1 MTKNPKHSA
10 PFPNREDILKF
21 IEESP
26 GRVGKR
32 EIGRAFH
39 LDTGQ
44 KLKLKKVLKELKDE
58 GLVTKGKVLLTA
70 GALPPVAVVVVTGID
85 IDGEVLARPVTWD
98 DASEP
103 PVIYMAPEK
112 RGQPALGPDDRVL
125 ARLTPAADKNYEG
138 RTIRRIG
145 GAPPRVLGIYTLIE
159 GQGRL
164 KSTDRKAKDDFSVA
178 SADALDARPGDLVR
192 AEVLPGRRL
201 GLRQARVLERLD
213 KDGVPSSVS
222 LIAIHDNDIPTEFSQ
237 DSLKLAAAAGPA
249 PLNTNEGKREDLR
262 DLPLVTIDG
271 ADARDFDDAVFA
283 EPDDDKKNKGGWRLK
298 VAIADVSWYVRP
310 GDALDRDAYERGNS
324 VYFPDRVVPMLPE
337 ELSNGWCSLKPN
349 EDRPCLVAHMRIN
362 AGGHLIDRRF
372 GRALMRSTA
381 RLTYEQVQAA
391 RDGTPDAATAPLSGT
406 VIANLYGA
414 YESLTSARRERGVL
428 ELELPER
435 RVVVGDNGQVE
446 RVEMRERFD
455 SHKLIEEFMIAA
467 NVAAAETLEAKRQP
481 CMYRIHDEPSMDKME
496 ALRQFLASLS
506 IPLAKGQVVKAELFN
521 RILAKVKDTANA
533 EMVNQ
538 VVLRSQA
545 QAQYCPDNI
554 GHFGLALRR
563 YCHFT
568 SPIRRYADLLVHRAM
583 VTGLG
588 LGDGGMEKNHRD
600 FTRMGEVLSG
610 LERRA
615 ATAERSA
622 TDRFVASF
630 LADKVGTIF
639 AGRINGV
646 TRFGLFVTLEDSG
659 ADGLVPIR
667 SLPDDY
673 YVHDEAHHVLRG
685 RRSKRT
691 YQLGQ
696 VLEVMLMEA
705 DAISGSMIMEV
716 FDNEKPVPGE
726 RGKGGKGGGKTP
738 NKKPVT
744 GKNKS
749 KSKAGR
755 RKIRQKK
762 TKNG

>member
-1 MTKNPKHSA
+1 MNSKPKHPA
-10 PFPNREDILKF
+10 PFPSREDILKF

-26 GRVGKR
+26 ERVGKR

-39 LDTGQ
+39 LDADQ

-58 GLVTKGKVLLTA
+58 GLLAKGRALSTP

-85 IDGEVLARPVTWD
+85 IDGEVLARPQAWD
-98 DASEP
+98 QEGDP
-103 PVIYMAPEK
+103 PLIYMAPEK

-125 ARLTPAADKNYEG
+125 ARLTPAADNTYEG
-138 RTIRRIG
+138 HTIRRIG
-145 GAPPRVLGIYTLIE
+145 GAPDRVLGVYTLID

-164 KSTDRKAKDDFSVA
+164 RSTDRKAKDDFMVA
-178 SADALDARPGDLVR
+178 SADALDAKPGDLVR

-201 GLRQARVLERLD
+201 GLRQARILERLD
-213 KDGVPSSVS
+213 KEGGAGTIS
-222 LIAIHDNDIPTEFSQ
+222 LIAIHDNDIPTEFSS
-237 DSLKLAAAAGPA
+237 DALKLAAAAGAA
-249 PLNTNEGKREDLR
+249 PLGKREDLR
-262 DLPLVTIDG
+262 ALPLVTIDG

-283 EPDDDKKNKGGWRLK
+283 EPDDDKKNKGGWHLK

-310 GDALDRDAYERGNS
+310 GDGLDRDAYVRGNS

-349 EDRPCLVAHMRIN
+349 EDRPCLVAHMDIN
-362 AGGHLIDRRF
+362 SDGHLIGHRF
-372 GRALMRSTA
+372 SRALMRSQA

-391 RDGTPDAATAPLSGT
+391 RDGDPDEATAPLTKT
-406 VIANLYGA
+406 VIAALYGA
-414 YESLTSARRERGVL
+414 YEALTKARQERGVL
-428 ELELPER
+428 ELDLPER
-435 RVVVGDNGQVE
+435 RVVVGDDGKVE

-467 NVAAAETLEAKRQP
+467 NVAAAETLEKVRQP

-506 IPLAKGQVVKAELFN
+506 IPLAKGQVVRADLFN

-533 EMVNQ
+533 DMVNQ

-545 QAQYCPDNI
+545 QAQYNPDNI

-583 VTGLG
+583 VSGLG
-588 LGDGGMEKNHRD
+588 LGDGGLEKNHKD
-600 FTRMGEVLSG
+600 FSVMGEVLSG

-615 ATAERSA
+615 AGAERSA
-622 TDRFVASF
+622 VDRFTASY
-630 LADKVGTIF
+630 LADKVGIVF
-639 AGRINGV
+639 PGRINGV
-646 TRFGLFVTLEDSG
+646 TRFGLFVTLNDSG

-673 YVHDEAHHVLRG
+673 YIHDEAHHVLRG
-685 RRSKRT
+685 RRHKRT

-696 VLEVMLMEA
+696 LLDVMLMEA
-705 DAISGSMIMEV
+705 DPISGSMIMEV
-716 FDNEKPVPGE
+716 FDGENSAPWARGAGPKKAPRNKPAARQP
-726 RGKGGKGGGKTP
+726 
-738 NKKPVT
+738 
-744 GKNKS
+744 KS
-749 KSKAGR
+749 KSKSASKAGR
-755 RKIRQKK
+755 RKAR
-762 TKNG
+762 KNG